1 MDEIIMPKRGN
12 VELGENKDKEN
23 QTY

>member
-12 VELGENKDKEN
+12 GELEENKDKEN